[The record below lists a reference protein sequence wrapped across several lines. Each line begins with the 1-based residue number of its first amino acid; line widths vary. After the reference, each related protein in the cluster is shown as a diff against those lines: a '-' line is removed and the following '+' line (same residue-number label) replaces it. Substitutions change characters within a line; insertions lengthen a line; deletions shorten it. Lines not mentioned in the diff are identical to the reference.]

1 MKKIVVNGTFDILHL
16 GHLALLEYAKSL
28 GDELIVAI
36 DSDKRVKEL
45 KGSSRPFNNQYE
57 RAALLISL
65 KDVDKVFVF
74 DTDEDL
80 VQIISGCDIMV
91 KGSDYKDKP
100 IIGQNACSEIIFFD
114 RINGYSTTEKIQNII
129 NR

>member
-28 GDELIVAI
+28 GDELTVAV

-45 KGSSRPFNNQYE
+45 KGPSRPINTQYE

-65 KDVDKVFVF
+65 KDAKDRPVS
-74 DTDEDL
+74 DL
-80 VQIISGCDIMV
+80 CELDAHKEVW
-91 KGSDYKDKP
+91 
-100 IIGQNACSEIIFFD
+100 A
-114 RINGYSTTEKIQNII
+114 
-129 NR
+129 